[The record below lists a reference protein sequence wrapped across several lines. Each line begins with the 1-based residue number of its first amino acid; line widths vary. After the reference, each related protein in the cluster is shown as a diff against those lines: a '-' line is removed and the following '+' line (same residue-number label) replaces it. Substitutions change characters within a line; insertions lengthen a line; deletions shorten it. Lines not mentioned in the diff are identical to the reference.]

1 MFNFRVLTSLLLPI
15 ILLRWQPTF
24 VTTPNFIHCIFIS
37 ISIFTY
43 NFQVIELVIDN
54 WDEGEHPIHL
64 HGRRVYVMARGA
76 EESGPFANST
86 GELNEVDPILR
97 DVVTVS
103 ATSYIGTVYC
113 LFSVFRVVSST
124 EFYLTQLNLL
134 LIKISFS
141 HIHCMCTQ
149 HTKLQSKFIFHIYFE
164 EIFTIHK

>member
-1 MFNFRVLTSLLLPI
+1 MYKESADVCVLFEVLTSLLLPI
-15 ILLRWQPTF
+15 ILYLYPVTF
-24 VTTPNFIHCIFIS
+24 TTPPNFILSIS
-37 ISIFTY
+37 ISIFTL

-54 WDEGEHPIHL
+54 WDEGEHPIHV

-113 LFSVFRVVSST
+113 LW
-124 EFYLTQLNLL
+124 
-134 LIKISFS
+134 
-141 HIHCMCTQ
+141 
-149 HTKLQSKFIFHIYFE
+149 
-164 EIFTIHK
+164 

>member
-24 VTTPNFIHCIFIS
+24 TTPPNFILCISVS
-37 ISIFTY
+37 IVTF

-113 LFSVFRVVSST
+113 LFSVLRVVSST

-134 LIKISFS
+134 LISFHALNPNLFSTFISKKLS
-141 HIHCMCTQ
+141 RSTSNPLL
-149 HTKLQSKFIFHIYFE
+149 TKF
-164 EIFTIHK
+164 